1 MVSVQRELNHA
12 VEKEGGDNYWL
23 VALEQGMG
31 ALPCEE
37 PSAFSDER
45 PLSESQK
52 EMLDSYHRIYDELS
66 DAYRNVLDAFGFK
79 PRY

>member
-1 MVSVQRELNHA
+1 MTLVNQELNYA
-12 VEKEGGDNYWL
+12 KEQKGGDNYWL

-52 EMLDSYHRIYDELS
+52 EMLDSYHRIYDVLS

>member
-52 EMLDSYHRIYDELS
+52 EMLDSYHRIYDVKISVYIIPFLS
-66 DAYRNVLDAFGFK
+66 
-79 PRY
+79 

>member
-52 EMLDSYHRIYDELS
+52 EMLDSSHRIYDELS